1 MVVLIPIL
9 GVRKIDRRLLKE
21 IESGRF
27 SDEEAKA
34 IFGAMREKYKKSVR
48 GFRMTMIFVALV
60 MTILSITTLM
70 SVKPARAPYSNGS
83 VLAIVFFVVIYAV
96 TFLVLWITQFAW
108 LKAEYDDIL
117 EDNYPQ
123 LFDEYKL

>member
-1 MVVLIPIL
+1 MIVLIPIL

-48 GFRMTMIFVALV
+48 GFRMAMIFVALV

-70 SVKPARAPYSNGS
+70 SVKNARAPYPNGS

-96 TFLVLWITQFAW
+96 MFLVLWITQFAW

>member
-9 GVRKIDRRLLKE
+9 GVRKIDRRLLEE

-60 MTILSITTLM
+60 MTILSITSLM
-70 SVKPARAPYSNGS
+70 SVKNARDPYSNGS

>member
-70 SVKPARAPYSNGS
+70 SVKTARAPYSNGS